1 VYWIVLLM
9 TVVVTI
15 LSVVA
20 WRMWRKVFEQ
30 KNKAKQHG
38 ESALKDEHD
47 RTDYI
52 VESINIIASSL
63 LSDQVRIAEG
73 SIRMAVLMDN
83 LPLTC
88 DAKHQFKAIFEVHEK
103 TSHIPTHE
111 KWKALSKSER
121 KQFEKE
127 LKALESRY
135 KESIFAA
142 AEIIKQ
148 KPFSRDRYVKQ
159 A

>member
-1 VYWIVLLM
+1 M
-9 TVVVTI
+9 AVVVTI
-15 LSVVA
+15 LGVVA
-20 WRMWRKVFEQ
+20 WNMWRKVFDQ
-30 KNKAKQHG
+30 KNKDKQY
-38 ESALKDEHD
+38 EEAALKSERE

-52 VESINIIASSL
+52 SESLNIIAVSL
-63 LSDQVRIAEG
+63 LDDQIRIAEA

-88 DAKHQFKAIFEVHEK
+88 DAKHQFKAVFDVHEK
-103 TSHIPTHE
+103 TRHIPTHD

-127 LKALESRY
+127 LKALEASY
-135 KESIFAA
+135 KESIFAV
-142 AEIIKQ
+142 AEMIKQ
-148 KPFSRDRYVKQ
+148 KPFGHDHYVKK